1 MENTPFPNR
10 DFKKLI
16 FEKNIKIKNKMSY
29 EYNDDEIFAVVTD
42 YPKYAV
48 SNYGKV
54 LNIKKQKLLKPK
66 INKRKYNYIH
76 LVKTSKDGKNLR
88 LSRVILFSFI
98 GVPLDDTY
106 TADHINKNPSDD
118 RLINLRWASLITQR
132 ENQNRKAGELNEKH
146 ISLDIKKRG
155 LTTWTYYR
163 VRFRKNNIQKR
174 FCTLNEAISF
184 RDEMVRVHNI
194 HIV

>member
-1 MENTPFPNR
+1 MLN
-10 DFKKLI
+10 
-16 FEKNIKIKNKMSY
+16 
-29 EYNDDEIFAVVTD
+29 EYNDEIFAIVPD
-42 YPKYAV
+42 YPLYAV

-54 LNIKKQKLLKPK
+54 LNIKTQNFLKPT
-66 INKRKYNYIH
+66 INKRKYFYIR
-76 LVKTSKDGKNLR
+76 LTNGSSKHFR
-88 LSRVILFSFI
+88 LSRLILFSFI
-98 GVPLDDTY
+98 GNPPDDTY
-106 TADHINKNPSDD
+106 TADHINRDPSDD
-118 RLINLRWASLITQR
+118 KLSNLRWASLITQR
-132 ENQNRKAGELNEKH
+132 QNQNRKAGELNEKH

-184 RDEMVRVHNI
+184 RDEMVRVHSI

>member
-1 MENTPFPNR
+1 MN
-10 DFKKLI
+10 
-16 FEKNIKIKNKMSY
+16 
-29 EYNDDEIFAVVTD
+29 EYNDEIFAVVPD

-54 LNIKKQKLLKPK
+54 LNIKKQKLLKPTTT
-66 INKRKYNYIH
+66 KRKYNYIR
-76 LVKTSKDGKNLR
+76 LIKTSKDGKSLR
-88 LSRVILFSFI
+88 LSRVILLTFI
-98 GVPLDDTY
+98 GAPLDDTY
-106 TADHINKNPSDD
+106 TADHINKNPNDD

-146 ISLDIKKRG
+146 ISLDIYKRG

-174 FCTLNEAISF
+174 FRTLNEAISF